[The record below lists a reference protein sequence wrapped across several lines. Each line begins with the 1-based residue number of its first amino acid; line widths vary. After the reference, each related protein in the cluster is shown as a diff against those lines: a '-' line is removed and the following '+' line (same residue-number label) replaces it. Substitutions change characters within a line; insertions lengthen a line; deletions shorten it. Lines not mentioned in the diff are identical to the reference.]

1 MKAEETAKWQEDDGG
16 NDRHHHYHCNRAHL
30 LLCLFEEEDDNISNK
45 HENCEESAPKKAD
58 KETVVTF
65 SDAVSH
71 HATVM
76 IEHLNTVLAG
86 GTVAGPR
93 RTVDPACLAKFILY
107 ILPFQEIFKLD
118 WVRSEEG
125 SSGDDS
131 GVGAR
136 SEKEK

>member
-1 MKAEETAKWQEDDGG
+1 
-16 NDRHHHYHCNRAHL
+16 
-30 LLCLFEEEDDNISNK
+30 
-45 HENCEESAPKKAD
+45 
-58 KETVVTF
+58 
-65 SDAVSH
+65 
-71 HATVM
+71 M

-86 GTVAGPR
+86 GTVTGPK

-131 GVGAR
+131 GVGAGG
-136 SEKEK
+136 EKEK